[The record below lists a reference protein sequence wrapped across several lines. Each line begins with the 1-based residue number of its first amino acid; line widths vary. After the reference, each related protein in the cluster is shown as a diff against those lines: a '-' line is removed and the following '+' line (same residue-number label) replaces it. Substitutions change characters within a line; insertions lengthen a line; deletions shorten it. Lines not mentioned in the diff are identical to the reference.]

1 MRMNIRW
8 IHFVLLLLLVLGGY
22 SGLSGQSTEETAKT
36 DPYAEPKGL
45 PESIEPASQKKKPTT
60 GKKYAICYTVDPI
73 TGDEFRQS
81 GCTVY
86 FFNGYYIKT
95 GGHEHNSPDRTKGQR
110 IPTKYD
116 PVGTR
121 ADSIS
126 EIVVP
131 SDEDVTL
138 SPGPTYL
145 ALGFGRSQHGRYEG
159 TGGFPFELKPSQVGQ
174 EEWVRACNGPPNPLI
189 GYRNCRF
196 DKIKVKYSDLHDYS
210 GTIKSQNT
218 MVPEGTTTI
227 HPDNHY
233 GTTFLTERITK
244 IAKKYRDEFSCYKTA
259 PLKYQPI
266 AINDMALPYGG
277 VFDVKQ
283 PTGTDWRWRG
293 PHYSHHRGKA
303 VDIRCHPT
311 NPNSVIHTDDN
322 RIFERFLEICDEEG
336 LDYVEHELEG
346 KAGEHCHCGINRAGE

>member
-1 MRMNIRW
+1 MGINIRF
-8 IHFVLLLLLVLGGY
+8 IHFALFLFLVLGGD
-22 SGLSGQSTEETAKT
+22 SGLLGESTT

-60 GKKYAICYTVDPI
+60 GKKYAICYTVDPL

-86 FFNGYYIKT
+86 FFNGYYDFS
-95 GGHEHNSPDRTKGQR
+95 GGHNHKSPDRTKGQR
-110 IPTKYD
+110 IPTKD
-116 PVGTR
+116 NPVGTR

-138 SPGPTYL
+138 SSGPTYL
-145 ALGFGRSQHGRYEG
+145 ALGFGRSQYGRYEG

-174 EEWVRACNGPPNPLI
+174 EEWVRACNGPPNPLV

-196 DKIKVKYSDLHDYS
+196 DKFKVKYSDLHDYS
-210 GTIKSQNT
+210 DTIKSKNT

-266 AINDMALPYGG
+266 AINDMSLEYGG
-277 VFDVKQ
+277 VFDVK
-283 PTGTDWRWRG
+283 PGTDWRWRG

-303 VDIRCHPT
+303 VDIRCHSK
-311 NPNSVIHTDDN
+311 NPNSVIYDDD
-322 RIFERFLEICDEEG
+322 IITRFLEICTDNN
-336 LDYVEHELEG
+336 LKYARHELKG
-346 KAGEHCHCGINRAGE
+346 DAAEHCHCGINGAGE